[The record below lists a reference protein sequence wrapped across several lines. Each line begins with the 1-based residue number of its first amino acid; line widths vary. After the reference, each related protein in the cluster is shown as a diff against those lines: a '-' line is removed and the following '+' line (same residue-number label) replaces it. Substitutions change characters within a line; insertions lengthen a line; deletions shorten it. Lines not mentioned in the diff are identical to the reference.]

1 MMSKREYI
9 PTEIISEDLTVYFF
23 PVPESSLEFLKRKE
37 EVQEMIAQMILLG
50 RKKGRPPKEEEEHEE
65 AA

>member
-9 PTEIISEDLTVYFF
+9 PTEIISDDLAVYFF
-23 PVPESSLEFLKRKE
+23 PVPESSVEFLKRKE

-50 RKKGRPPKEEEEHEE
+50 RKKGRPSKKEDSHEE